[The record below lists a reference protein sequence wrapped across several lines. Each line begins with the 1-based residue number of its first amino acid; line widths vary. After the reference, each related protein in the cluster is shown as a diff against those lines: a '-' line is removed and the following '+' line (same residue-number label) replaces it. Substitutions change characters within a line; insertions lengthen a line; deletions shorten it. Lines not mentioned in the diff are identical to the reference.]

1 MRLGDDILRL
11 LMWFS
16 VNQTGDVGIPAVMF
30 FDSKSGLDLSK
41 SLTNI
46 SGKQSII
53 SLITSSSKSIGGVSG
68 REVGSERGDKPVILE
83 IGCLSKRYKVSQV
96 SASPRRRY
104 LGLVCI
110 SRWSL
115 ESSGEHRHEGRGQ
128 ESQCQRPETR
138 LLP

>member
-1 MRLGDDILRL
+1 M
-11 LMWFS
+11 
-16 VNQTGDVGIPAVMF
+16 NQTGDVGIPAVMF

-53 SLITSSSKSIGGVSG
+53 SLITSSSKGIGGVSG

-83 IGCLSKRYKVSQV
+83 IDCLSKGFKVSQG
-96 SASPRRRY
+96 SAGLRRRY

-110 SRWSL
+110 SRLSL
-115 ESSGEHRHEGRGQ
+115 ESSERAQ
-128 ESQCQRPETR
+128 T
-138 LLP
+138 